1 MGYIRAIQKYN
12 STSNVWETIQS
23 GSNTILK
30 TESTSL
36 VPTDD
41 PDIELIN
48 GENYNGVYYEE
59 ADYFI
64 PDWDYDNNTGWLCPA
79 ETQFN
84 IYNANN

>member
-12 STSNVWETIQS
+12 NTSDVWETIQS

-30 TESTSL
+30 TEVTSN
-36 VPTDD
+36 VPTNE

-48 GENYNGVYYEE
+48 GEYYNGVYYEE
-59 ADYFI
+59 EDYFI
-64 PDWDYDNNTGWLCPA
+64 ADWDYDKNTGWLCPD

-84 IYNANN
+84 IYNADN

>member
-1 MGYIRAIQKYN
+1 MTYIRAIQRYN
-12 STSNVWETIQS
+12 NTSNVWETIQS

-30 TESTSL
+30 TESASL

-48 GENYNGVYYEE
+48 GEYYEGVYYQEGN
-59 ADYFI
+59 YFI
-64 PDWDYDNNTGWLCPA
+64 ADWDYDNNTGWLCPS
-79 ETQFN
+79 ELQFN

>member
-12 STSNVWETIQS
+12 NTSDVWETIQS

-48 GENYNGVYYEE
+48 GEYYNGVYYEE
-59 ADYFI
+59 GDYFI
-64 PDWDYDNNTGWLCPA
+64 ADWDYDNNTGWLCPD

>member
-23 GSNTILK
+23 GNNTILK
-30 TESTSL
+30 TESTSN

-41 PDIELIN
+41 SSIELIN
-48 GENYNGVYYEE
+48 GEYYNGVYYEE
-59 ADYFI
+59 GEYFI
-64 PDWDYDNNTGWLCPA
+64 ADWDYDKNTGWLCPY
-79 ETQFN
+79 ETYFN

>member
-23 GSNTILK
+23 GNNTILK
-30 TESTSL
+30 TEVTSN
-36 VPTDD
+36 VPTND

-48 GENYNGVYYEE
+48 GEYYNGVYYEE
-59 ADYFI
+59 GNYFI
-64 PDWDYDNNTGWLCPA
+64 ADWDYDKNTGWLCPD

-84 IYNANN
+84 IYNADN

>member
-23 GSNTILK
+23 GNNTILK
-30 TESTSL
+30 TEVTSS
-36 VPTDD
+36 VPTND

-48 GENYNGVYYEE
+48 GEYYNGVYYEE
-59 ADYFI
+59 GNYFI
-64 PDWDYDNNTGWLCPA
+64 ADWDYDKNTGWLCPD

-84 IYNANN
+84 IYNADN

>member
-12 STSNVWETIQS
+12 NVSNVWETIQLEN
-23 GSNTILK
+23 NTILK
-30 TESTSL
+30 TETTSK

-41 PDIELIN
+41 PNIELIN
-48 GENYNGVYYEE
+48 GEYYNGVYYQEG
-59 ADYFI
+59 DYFI
-64 PDWDYDNNTGWLCPA
+64 ADWEYDKNTGWLCPN